1 MSDVRPTLLI
11 VSQTFTP
18 DPAAVGQ
25 HLADVADEMARRGW
39 RVVVY
44 TARRGYDDPSQR
56 YAKREQRGGVKIRR
70 LPLSSFGKG
79 SIAARLLAGFAFTC
93 QATLRSL
100 LCRRIDAMLIST
112 SPPMAPLAAIALRT
126 LRRVPVTFW
135 AMDINPDQ
143 MIAMGK
149 LGETSLPARA
159 FDWMYRK
166 TIRGAA
172 KVVALDRFM
181 AERLERK
188 TPLGDKLAV
197 VPPWSHVDASK
208 PPVEHDENAFRRRE
222 ELGDKFVVMYSG
234 NLSPTHPLD
243 TILDAAEAMRDDTT
257 VAFVFVGGGLGA
269 KRVEAFI
276 DEHALPNARRL
287 PYQPLEMLPHS
298 LAAADVHVVT
308 MGNPMVGIVHPCK
321 VYGALAVG
329 RPVLFVG
336 PEPCHVTDLLEQADA
351 GKRVEHGDIEGAV
364 QAIRVLQSM
373 PAEERRAM
381 GERGRSLMQG
391 PLSRERSLAAVCDA
405 MERTA

>member
-1 MSDVRPTLLI
+1 MPATRPTLLI
-11 VSQTFTP
+11 VSQTFVP

-44 TARRGYDDPSQR
+44 AARRGYDDPSQR
-56 YAKREQRGGVKIRR
+56 YAKREQRGGVEIRR

-79 SIAARLLAGFAFTC
+79 SIAVRLLAGFAFTA

-100 LCRRIDAMLIST
+100 FRPRADALLIST
-112 SPPMAPLAAIALRT
+112 SPPMAPLSAIALRT

-149 LGETSLPARA
+149 LRGTSLPARA
-159 FDWMYRK
+159 FDWMYRR
-166 TIRGAA
+166 TIRGAG
-172 KVVALDRFM
+172 KVIALDRFM

-188 TPLGDKLAV
+188 ASLGGKLEV

-208 PPVEHDENAFRRRE
+208 PPIEHEDNAFRRLE
-222 ELGDKFVVMYSG
+222 ELGGKFVVMYSG

-243 TILDAAEAMRDDTT
+243 TILDAAKAMRDDAS

-269 KRVEAFI
+269 KRVEGFLA
-276 DEHALPNARRL
+276 EHGLPNARLL
-287 PYQPLEMLPHS
+287 PYQPLDMLPHS
-298 LAAADVHVVT
+298 LAAADVHVVA
-308 MGNPMVGIVHPCK
+308 MGNPMVGVVHPCK

-336 PEPCHVTDLLEQADA
+336 PEPCHVTDLLDQADA
-351 GKRVEHGDIEGAV
+351 GRRVEHGDVEGAV
-364 QAIRVLQSM
+364 RAIRGLRDLPDQ
-373 PAEERRAM
+373 ERRAM

-391 PLSRERSLAAVCDA
+391 PLSSERSLAAVCDA
-405 MERTA
+405 MERTV

>member
-1 MSDVRPTLLI
+1 MPGSRPTLLI
-11 VSQTFTP
+11 VSQTFVP

-39 RVVVY
+39 RVIVY

-56 YAKREQRGGVKIRR
+56 YAKREKRGGVEIRR

-79 SIAARLLAGFAFTC
+79 SIAVRLLAGFAFTL
-93 QATLRSL
+93 QATLRAL
-100 LCRRIDAMLIST
+100 FHRRIDAMLIST
-112 SPPMAPLAAIALRT
+112 SPPMAPLAAIALRS

-159 FDWMYRK
+159 FDAMYRR
-166 TIRGAA
+166 TIRTAS

-188 TPLGDKLAV
+188 ASLGDKLAI
-197 VPPWSHVDASK
+197 VPPWSHVDAST

-222 ELGDKFVVMYSG
+222 ELGEKFVVMYSG

-243 TILDAAEAMRDDTT
+243 TILEAAKAMRDDANI
-257 VAFVFVGGGLGA
+257 AFVFVGGGLGA
-269 KRVEAFI
+269 KQVEAFLA
-276 DEHALPNARRL
+276 EHELSNALLL

-298 LAAADVHVVT
+298 LAAADVHVVA
-308 MGNPMVGIVHPCK
+308 MGDAMVGVVHPCK

-336 PEPCHVTDLLEQADA
+336 PEPCHVTDLLSQADA
-351 GKRVEHGDIEGAV
+351 GKRVEHGDVERAI
-364 QAIRVLQSM
+364 QAIRTLRDL
-373 PAEERRAM
+373 PEDERRAM
-381 GERGRSLMQG
+381 GERGRALMQG

-405 MERTA
+405 IEHTA

>member
-1 MSDVRPTLLI
+1 MAAPRPTLLI
-11 VSQTFTP
+11 VSQTFVP

-25 HLADVADEMARRGW
+25 HLADVADEMARRDW

-44 TARRGYDDPSQR
+44 TARRGYDDPSRR
-56 YAKREQRGGVKIRR
+56 YAGTEHRNGVDIRR

-79 SIAARLLAGFAFTC
+79 SIAVRLIAGFAFTL

-100 LCRRIDAMLIST
+100 FRRRIDAMLIST
-112 SPPMAPLAAIALRT
+112 SPPMAPLSAIALHA

-149 LGETSLPARA
+149 LSETSPPARA
-159 FDWMYRK
+159 FDWMYRR
-166 TIRGAA
+166 TIRTAS
-172 KVVALDRFM
+172 KVIALDRFM

-188 TPLGDKLAV
+188 ASLGDKLAI
-197 VPPWSHVDASK
+197 VPPWSHVDALK
-208 PPVEHDENAFRRRE
+208 PPVEHADNAFRERE
-222 ELGDKFVVMYSG
+222 GLRDKFVVMYSG

-243 TILDAAEAMRDDTT
+243 TVLEAARSMRDDAS
-257 VAFVFVGGGLGA
+257 VAFVFVGGGQGA
-269 KRVEAFI
+269 KRVEAFLA
-276 DEHALPNARRL
+276 EHALPNARLL

-298 LAAADVHVVT
+298 LAAADVHVVA
-308 MGNPMVGIVHPCK
+308 MGDPMVGVVHPCK

-336 PEPCHVTDLLEQADA
+336 PRPCHVTDLLDQADV
-351 GKRVEHGDIEGAV
+351 GQHVEHGAV
-364 QAIRVLQSM
+364 DAAVRAIRALQAM

-381 GERGRSLMQG
+381 GERGRSLMRAE
-391 PLSRERSLAAVCDA
+391 LRSEGSIAAVCDA
-405 MERTA
+405 VERTA